1 MTQDLPAAKLAIF
14 LEVFCMKKKREECL
28 AHDICFKVC
37 FHTRSIDPPTFN
49 SGFWGGSS
57 FWGKSWGET
66 FFPALK
72 IRGGRKSISSRILE
86 EFMDAFQDVSSSYAV
101 ISNETYMKMVTVTNS
116 KAKA

>member
-1 MTQDLPAAKLAIF
+1 MKNVLPTIF
-14 LEVFCMKKKREECL
+14 VSKF
-28 AHDICFKVC
+28 AS
-37 FHTRSIDPPTFN
+37 TRDQYSTDFQFGVLGRLKFLGQELGRN
-49 SGFWGGSS
+49 
-57 FWGKSWGET
+57 

-86 EFMDAFQDVSSSYAV
+86 EFMDAFQDVSSSSAV